1 MMRKRI
7 LATITAAAMFCSV
20 LLPAAGTKAEAA
32 DTWEGRTFYVSSIHG
47 SDRNDGRS
55 EATPFYSLQKINDL
69 TLQPGDRIL
78 LESGSVFTDGYL
90 HLRGQSGSAEAPI
103 VIDQYG
109 GGAKPII
116 DTNGQ
121 GVWYQNYGNQ
131 LDNQAHVHQGYVSSS
146 ILLYDTEYIEINN
159 LEIVNKAPAIETAY
173 NAASVMDRTGVA
185 GVAQNKG
192 ALEHIY
198 LNGLYIH
205 DVIGNVYNKHMDNGG
220 IYFTVAYPTDLIV
233 ENGVPVVDAE
243 TGLEKTESGL
253 GIPKYDDLRIEN
265 CTVENVNRWGI
276 AVGYTAFW
284 KHFLQGGTGYII
296 PDEDA
301 ERWCSTNVLV
311 RNNFVKDAGGDA
323 ITFMYCHR
331 PVAEYNV
338 ADGCAKQINTT
349 DYVNLRADATSYPTT
364 NNGTIPN
371 SRGGRVAAGI
381 WPWACKD
388 ALFQYNECYDMQC
401 ADRGNDDAQA
411 WDADSGDGTI
421 YQYNYSHNNGGGCVM
436 FCLNQ
441 SYRNTFRYNISQG
454 DLKGMMDITNNRD
467 AHVYNNVFIIPEG
480 QPFIRMANRQGQGNM
495 LVENN
500 IIYYEGASPR
510 AEMWQKN
517 AAKQHYSNNLYYNYT
532 GAPAED
538 TAAVVIAKDAAQIFQ
553 AVGTAPTTANS
564 VAARHDDPN
573 VRSPFDGYKLAAN
586 SPAIGKGKVVVDQNN
601 RREEEA
607 CTKDFFGNDITAV
620 TTFDIGAHQYQ
631 PGQGEGAPAAP
642 QKVET
647 KEVSETSATISWAEV
662 LDPMVGIAGYRVM
675 DGTKVLVDAGKQ
687 TSAELT
693 GLKAGT
699 EYTVSVVAYDVK
711 GVASAEQTF
720 TFKTAGTEIIPDTT
734 GKGNLEAKLAEIKA
748 SYKAADYTAESWNR
762 LQKVIQEAEAV
773 LNNSKSTKAAVD
785 IAMLKLGAAV
795 KGLQKAQSG
804 SLSLDRTSATI
815 YTKGKKTVTL
825 KATGVSGSVTWNSSN
840 TKVAVVK
847 DGKVTAK
854 KAGKT
859 VITASAGSYKAT
871 CTITVKKPT
880 LKISGKKSVTIKKG
894 KKSKIKVKAV
904 PTGKI
909 TYKSSNKKVASV
921 TAKGV
926 IKGVKAGSCKITVT
940 CNGVKKTVKVKVK

>member
-1 MMRKRI
+1 
-7 LATITAAAMFCSV
+7 MFCSV

-401 ADRGNDDAQA
+401 ADRGNDD
-411 WDADSGDGTI
+411 
-421 YQYNYSHNNGGGCVM
+421 
-436 FCLNQ
+436 CLLYT
-441 SYRNTFRYNISQG
+441 S
-454 DLKGMMDITNNRD
+454 
-467 AHVYNNVFIIPEG
+467 P
-480 QPFIRMANRQGQGNM
+480 
-495 LVENN
+495 
-500 IIYYEGASPR
+500 SPR
-510 AEMWQKN
+510 
-517 AAKQHYSNNLYYNYT
+517 
-532 GAPAED
+532 D
-538 TAAVVIAKDAAQIFQ
+538 
-553 AVGTAPTTANS
+553 
-564 VAARHDDPN
+564 
-573 VRSPFDGYKLAAN
+573 
-586 SPAIGKGKVVVDQNN
+586 
-601 RREEEA
+601 
-607 CTKDFFGNDITAV
+607 
-620 TTFDIGAHQYQ
+620 
-631 PGQGEGAPAAP
+631 
-642 QKVET
+642 
-647 KEVSETSATISWAEV
+647 
-662 LDPMVGIAGYRVM
+662 
-675 DGTKVLVDAGKQ
+675 
-687 TSAELT
+687 
-693 GLKAGT
+693 
-699 EYTVSVVAYDVK
+699 
-711 GVASAEQTF
+711 
-720 TFKTAGTEIIPDTT
+720 
-734 GKGNLEAKLAEIKA
+734 
-748 SYKAADYTAESWNR
+748 
-762 LQKVIQEAEAV
+762 
-773 LNNSKSTKAAVD
+773 
-785 IAMLKLGAAV
+785 
-795 KGLQKAQSG
+795 
-804 SLSLDRTSATI
+804 
-815 YTKGKKTVTL
+815 
-825 KATGVSGSVTWNSSN
+825 
-840 TKVAVVK
+840 
-847 DGKVTAK
+847 
-854 KAGKT
+854 
-859 VITASAGSYKAT
+859 
-871 CTITVKKPT
+871 
-880 LKISGKKSVTIKKG
+880 
-894 KKSKIKVKAV
+894 
-904 PTGKI
+904 
-909 TYKSSNKKVASV
+909 
-921 TAKGV
+921 
-926 IKGVKAGSCKITVT
+926 
-940 CNGVKKTVKVKVK
+940 